1 MKKIFDIDKN
11 KRIKNFLER
20 IKNDI
25 NDKID
30 DLINLIPNDNLYMTL
45 TRYLW
50 KKIDDINKFRNENST
65 TLKKQRF
72 FLWTIN

>member
-11 KRIKNFLER
+11 KRIKTFLER

-25 NDKID
+25 NHKIEELFD
-30 DLINLIPNDNLYMTL
+30 LIPNDTLFMTL

>member
-50 KKIDDINKFRNENST
+50 KKIDDIIR
-65 TLKKQRF
+65 
-72 FLWTIN
+72 